1 VQQIQQWLRWRSKG
15 RKNRAANRKSL
26 DVLDGLMKG
35 KSHTKQPVEIYSKMY
50 YMSWVKPDNSLDSP
64 AQNIY
69 SLRRHIE
76 KKFKDKPQEIQDEV
90 MCIHSEQSSSKN
102 NTLVFEDKDQAH
114 LELDAEVCQR

>member
-1 VQQIQQWLRWRSKG
+1 MQQIRQWLRWHSKG
-15 RKNRAANRKSL
+15 RKNRAANRKTL

-35 KSHTKQPVEIYSKMY
+35 KSCAKQLVEIYSKMY
-50 YMSWVKPDNSLDSP
+50 YTSRVKPNNSLNSP
-64 AQNIY
+64 AQNICG
-69 SLRRHIE
+69 LHRHIE

-114 LELDAEVCQR
+114 LELDAEARQR